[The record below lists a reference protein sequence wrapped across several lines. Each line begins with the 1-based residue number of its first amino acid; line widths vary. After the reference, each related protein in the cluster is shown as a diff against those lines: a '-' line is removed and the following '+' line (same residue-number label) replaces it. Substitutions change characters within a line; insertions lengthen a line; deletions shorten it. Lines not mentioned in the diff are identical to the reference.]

1 LESFA
6 TLEWPGTAALV
17 ISAAVLGQA
26 GVDHWN
32 CRLLLIKKFSDR
44 GLAYDEKAT
53 AKPSRIWQENDIIE
67 FNAMVRANYTAV
79 SRAALG
85 ALSASQG
92 RSAGISINRTA
103 NQFL

>member
-1 LESFA
+1 
-6 TLEWPGTAALV
+6 
-17 ISAAVLGQA
+17 
-26 GVDHWN
+26 
-32 CRLLLIKKFSDR
+32 
-44 GLAYDEKAT
+44 LAYDEKAT

-92 RSAGISINRTA
+92 EERRHLNQPHQSILMKGDND
-103 NQFL
+103 